1 MIRARGL
8 GRRFGEFVAVDD
20 ISLDIAD
27 GTLLALLG
35 PNGAGKTT
43 TVRMLAG
50 LLAPSC
56 GSARVGA
63 CDVVSDAAGV
73 RARVGLVTDVPGL
86 YEQMTPEAY
95 LDFFGRLYGLDA
107 SVRTSRID
115 DLLGMFELSGRRRD
129 RMVTFSRGMQQ
140 KVALARAMLHE
151 PSVLFLDEPTAGLDP
166 LAARGV
172 RELILS
178 MKHARRSIVLC
189 THDLDEA
196 ERLADQVAI
205 LHGGRIVA
213 LDTPA
218 RLRALASPQT
228 LVKVTLAPPYPVSA
242 PEGVVEFQTSDPTE
256 ANPEVIA
263 ELVSAGARIVSVT
276 CHTRTLE
283 DVYATAVNGES
294 HPGNTAGR
302 GADGFSGERTL
313 LLGKEPSFRGADPP
327 SREGTPVPRSGPS
340 LRETDPPSGE
350 GTPPPG
356 SGPSFRGADPPP
368 REETPVPGSGPSL
381 RETDPPSG
389 ERTPLPGS
397 GPSLLETDPPSVER
411 TLPPSEGPSVA
422 NERAGFGL
430 DLGTKPLPGELSALW
445 LIARRAAVE
454 SLNDRLT
461 RLMNVFF
468 AFIAPITLLALVV
481 RPAADLAPSTL
492 TFYLLVIGMMP
503 AVGAVGIAAGQFAG
517 ERERGVLTPM
527 LASPASNLAIFGG
540 KVLGSILPP
549 VLYSLIAQLIYL
561 GGVTVLLGPARLTQ
575 LPLSLTLAM
584 LLLVPSATCFAAIV
598 GTLVSSR
605 VRTYNAAQQI
615 AGILLIPLW
624 AALFAVVFRLE
635 EWGEVGLV
643 LTVATIIVL
652 DVALTRI
659 AAATWR
665 REEVLSQR

>member
-1 MIRARGL
+1 MIRAHGL
-8 GRRFGEFVAVDD
+8 GRRFGTFVAVEDV
-20 ISLDIAD
+20 SLDVAY

-50 LLAPSC
+50 LLAPTR
-56 GSARVGA
+56 GSAHVAG
-63 CDVVSDAAGV
+63 CDITDDPAGV

-86 YEQMTPEAY
+86 YEQMSPEAY
-95 LDFFGRLYGLDA
+95 LDFFGRLYGLA
-107 SVRTSRID
+107 PGVRAKRIG
-115 DLLGMFELSGRRRD
+115 DLLDMFDLGERRGD

-140 KVALARAMLHE
+140 KVALARALLHE

-166 LAARGV
+166 LAARAV

-218 RLRALASPQT
+218 NLRLLGSPET
-228 LVKVTLAPPYPVSA
+228 RVRVTLAPPFPASVPS
-242 PEGVVEFQTSDPTE
+242 GVVEFSTPRPQE
-256 ANPEVIA
+256 RNPEVIA
-263 ELVSAGARIVSVT
+263 DLVSAGARILSVT
-276 CHTRTLE
+276 CTARSLE
-283 DVYATAVNGES
+283 DVYAGAINAPTERSETERNHRQQVFSEEVS
-294 HPGNTAGR
+294 CPRSLPSDEVFGR
-302 GADGFSGERTL
+302 GLRPRDDMSPQGSL
-313 LLGKEPSFRGADPP
+313 PRGHVAAPAP
-327 SREGTPVPRSGPS
+327 
-340 LRETDPPSGE
+340 
-350 GTPPPG
+350 
-356 SGPSFRGADPPP
+356 PPP
-368 REETPVPGSGPSL
+368 R
-381 RETDPPSG
+381 D
-389 ERTPLPGS
+389 
-397 GPSLLETDPPSVER
+397 
-411 TLPPSEGPSVA
+411 A
-422 NERAGFGL
+422 
-430 DLGTKPLPGELSALW
+430 SALW

-468 AFIAPITLLALVV
+468 AFIAPLVLLTLVV
-481 RPAADLAPSTL
+481 RPVANQAGDLGASL
-492 TFYLLVIGMMP
+492 LAFYLLVIGMMP

-549 VLYSLIAQLIYL
+549 VLYSAIAQAIYL
-561 GGVTVLLGPARLTQ
+561 AGIALLLGPERLRQ
-575 LPLSLTLAM
+575 LPLGPTLAM
-584 LLLVPSATCFAAIV
+584 LVLVPSATCLAAIV

-624 AALFAVVFRLE
+624 AGLFGLAIRLQ
-635 EWGEVGLV
+635 EWGNVGLLLAVGV
-643 LTVATIIVL
+643 LVLL
-652 DVALTRI
+652 DVGLIRL

-665 REEVLSQR
+665 REEVLSHQ